1 MPLHTFFLDAH
12 GCAKNQVDAEIIIT
26 RLCDL
31 GLVQTFL
38 PENADLII
46 INSCGFI
53 ESAKKESLEAVCS
66 ARKHFPQAKILLSG
80 CLSERYADELSES
93 LSEADAIF
101 GNGDVSKIDEIIK
114 MLDVASEN
122 ETSEKT
128 KNRICVKY
136 PQSGVFS
143 GMRKTFIGS
152 KASAYVKITEGC
164 SNHCSFCAI
173 PLIRGEVRSRS
184 ISDIVFEIENLV
196 ESGIIEINLIG
207 QDLAAFDGGLDKSA
221 TSSGGEMSEFPLCT
235 LLNEIA
241 KIPKNFFLR
250 LLYIHPDHFD
260 ESLLQCVKN
269 NPKILPYFDVP
280 FQSGDDKI
288 IKAMNRTGRAEK
300 YLNLVNEIKKTLPD
314 AVIRTTFLTGFPGET
329 DEAFENTKAFLKK
342 IKPLWSGCFPYS
354 KEEGTKAFSFKNQI
368 SKKVSKKRANE
379 LVEIQQEIT
388 REMLKNYVGETLDV
402 LIEEVFEN
410 AECDRNENAENN
422 ATDTDEGLAI
432 GRAWFS
438 APEVDGN
445 VVLRYD
451 KNNFDEVNAVVE
463 GKIIK
468 VKILSSSDVDLE
480 GKVII

>member
-46 INSCGFI
+46 VNSCGFI

-66 ARKHFPQAKILLSG
+66 ARKHFPCAKILLSG
-80 CLSERYADELSES
+80 CLAERYADELSEN

-101 GNGDVSKIDEIIK
+101 GNGDVSKIYEIIK

-122 ETSEKT
+122 ETCEKAKNEKT

-136 PQSGVFS
+136 PQSGVCS

-173 PLIRGEVRSRS
+173 PLIRGEVRSRA
-184 ISDIVFEIENLV
+184 INDIVEEIENLV

-221 TSSGGEMSEFPLCT
+221 TSSGGRTSDFPLCT
-235 LLNEIA
+235 LLKEIA
-241 KIPKNFFLR
+241 KIPKNFFVR

-260 ESLLQCVKN
+260 ESLFQCVKN

-288 IKAMNRTGRAEK
+288 IKAMNRTGRDEK
-300 YLNLVNEIKKTLPD
+300 YLHLVREIKKTLPG

-354 KEEGTKAFSFKNQI
+354 KEEGTKAFSFKNQV
-368 SKKVSKKRANE
+368 SKKVSKKRASE

-388 REMLKNYVGETLDV
+388 REMLKYYVGETLDV

-410 AECDRNENAENN
+410 AES
-422 ATDTDEGLAI
+422 DTDEGLAI

-463 GKIIK
+463 GKIVK